1 MVERSAMAESLSNLS
16 SAALNSQPS
25 TFDKLCEIV
34 AKLRAPGGCPW
45 DREQTHESLLPAT
58 IEEAYEVAEA
68 ARAKND
74 AHFREELG
82 DLLLLVV
89 MHAEIAR
96 EAGRFDID
104 HVVCDVT
111 EKLVRR
117 HPHVFGK
124 SDARDSGAVLQ
135 QWEAIKREEK
145 RSDSHYLASL
155 PRALPAL
162 MRAQKAQSKA
172 ARVNFDWSELRDVL
186 AKVEEELGETKSAI
200 GSLAAASPPR
210 GGQDRQSLEDEIG
223 DLLFA
228 VVNLARKCKLDAES
242 ALQKGKRLGDV
253 DLAELDEIWNQI
265 KRTSNIERLTRN
277 AEPPE
282 FDVRCWTVASASA
295 FAIFAIPM
303 SILINLLLAVWLVV
317 ALLMV
322 LVILMQRPKSEGLGA
337 AFGGA
342 VTENIFGAQ
351 TTNVLVKFT
360 AWLAAIFFLVTFVL
374 SILYARKSAGESA
387 LRRELMK
394 TQAAATAS
402 PAPAAS
408 RPSSPSSAAPDS
420 GAGVLPTGSA
430 TPIASPPS
438 SVPVAPSAS
447 PAPSAEK
454 KL

>member
-1 MVERSAMAESLSNLS
+1 MVERSAMAELSSNLS
-16 SAALNSQPS
+16 SAALNSEPS
-25 TFDKLCEIV
+25 TFYKLCEIV
-34 AKLRAPGGCPW
+34 AKLRGPDGCPW

-96 EAGRFDID
+96 EAGRFNID
-104 HVVCDVT
+104 NVIGDVT

-124 SDARDSGAVLQ
+124 SDARDSGAVLK

-172 ARVNFDWSELRDVL
+172 ARVDFDWTELRDVL

-200 GSLAAASPPR
+200 AS
-210 GGQDRQSLEDEIG
+210 QDRQSLEDEIG
-223 DLLFA
+223 DLLFG

-242 ALQKGKRLGDV
+242 ALQNTTDKFVARFNRLEDELRARGKRLGDV

-265 KRTSNIERLTRN
+265 KRISNIERPTRN
-277 AEPPE
+277 A
-282 FDVRCWTVASASA
+282 
-295 FAIFAIPM
+295 
-303 SILINLLLAVWLVV
+303 
-317 ALLMV
+317 
-322 LVILMQRPKSEGLGA
+322 
-337 AFGGA
+337 
-342 VTENIFGAQ
+342 
-351 TTNVLVKFT
+351 
-360 AWLAAIFFLVTFVL
+360 
-374 SILYARKSAGESA
+374 
-387 LRRELMK
+387 
-394 TQAAATAS
+394 
-402 PAPAAS
+402 
-408 RPSSPSSAAPDS
+408 
-420 GAGVLPTGSA
+420 
-430 TPIASPPS
+430 
-438 SVPVAPSAS
+438 
-447 PAPSAEK
+447 
-454 KL
+454 